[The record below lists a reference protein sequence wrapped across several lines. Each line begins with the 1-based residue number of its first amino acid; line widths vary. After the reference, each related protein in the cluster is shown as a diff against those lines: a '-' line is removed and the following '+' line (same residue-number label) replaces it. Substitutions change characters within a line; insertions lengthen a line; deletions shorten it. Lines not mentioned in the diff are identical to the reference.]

1 MWRPR
6 KGSTFRVP
14 TAADSAANADALE
27 GFRRRASQPQDKAP
41 VGQTVLVKTPADGIP
56 ARDENTI
63 FWEKCQR
70 CIERYTA
77 DEKEIVETDEEIIVH
92 NLFGQAILG
101 DTYVATA
108 LTEGGT
114 RYATLVHEVV
124 AFTLTED
131 MDASTPGEASCT
143 IRRAWSAANEEY
155 TASSDT
161 SVVVDP
167 DDIWDAALSGAEGR
181 GYLMPGNDRTV
192 IDPIVIS
199 C

>member
-6 KGSTFRVP
+6 KDSIYRPP
-14 TAADSAANADALE
+14 TAAESAASADALE
-27 GFRRRASQPQDKAP
+27 GFRRQASQPQDKAP
-41 VGQTVLVKTPADGIP
+41 IGQTVLVKTPEDGIP

-63 FWEKCQR
+63 FWVKCQR

-92 NLFGQAILG
+92 NLFLEAVAG
-101 DTYVATA
+101 DTYVPTS

-114 RYATLVHEVV
+114 RYASQADGVI

-131 MDASTPGEASCT
+131 MDNTTDGEASVT
-143 IRRAWSAANEEY
+143 MHK
-155 TASSDT
+155 T
-161 SVVVDP
+161 
-167 DDIWDAALSGAEGR
+167 WDATTEAYTGSEAGVVLSIGGAFDDALSGAYGEGR
-181 GYLMPGNDRTV
+181 IRPGNDRLV
-192 IDPIVIS
+192 IDPIWIA